1 MNTRLAFL
9 RCDVFKSR
17 FFFCHLEPSQEEKPK
32 QMSAHVTQRYVTQ
45 RCLENAA
52 PGERWTPRNSPMTVP
67 GPCSNLQHFPRTLQD
82 SPKSVPTLLGLS
94 GTHPE
99 STDDYLPRIPATGFS
114 RHGFFR
120 KKIMVRIS
128 FFFFFLIWA
137 FLCFSV
143 PRYSAVLVCF
153 FCLPG
158 CFWCSFFFASRGG
171 SWETPRKLPGTLF
184 LLKNYANRFFK
195 ALGTPISDV
204 FFFLWNRPVGQVC
217 VF

>member
-1 MNTRLAFL
+1 
-9 RCDVFKSR
+9 
-17 FFFCHLEPSQEEKPK
+17 
-32 QMSAHVTQRYVTQ
+32 MSQRYVTQ

-52 PGERWTPRNSPMTVP
+52 PGHCWTPRNSPMTVP
-67 GPCSNLQHFPRTLQD
+67 RPCSNLQRFPRTLQD
-82 SPKSVPTLLGLS
+82 SPKSFPTPLGLS

-114 RHGFFR
+114 RHGFCR
-120 KKIMVRIS
+120 KKIMVRIL

-158 CFWCSFFFASRGG
+158 YFWCLFFLRREEAPGR
-171 SWETPRKLPGTLF
+171 LPGNF
-184 LLKNYANRFFK
+184 PERFF
-195 ALGTPISDV
+195 
-204 FFFLWNRPVGQVC
+204 C
-217 VF
+217 